1 MGFLDKA
8 KEVAG
13 RAATKA
19 KEGVEDIQ
27 AKLDLGNAYNELGKA
42 TFELIESGEL
52 VDERLDEHAATER
65 AVRERMEKGKADEA
79 EPADEADPSAE
90 PEPSAAPEQAAE

>member
-8 KEVAG
+8 KTVAG
-13 RAATKA
+13 QVATKT

-52 VDERLDEHAATER
+52 ADERLDEHAAKVRALHER
-65 AVRERMEKGKADEA
+65 LEK
-79 EPADEADPSAE
+79 DEADAAEDTEAAPE
-90 PEPSAAPEQAAE
+90 PEPSVATEQARE